1 MLEEEKAWEDI
12 KGIPSV
18 FSSKNRYFIV
28 STEIFGED
36 IGSALE
42 YIKANWQDF
51 RFRKKSVGALIL
63 SSDTYLFF
71 TYTLPKD
78 DSNVE

>member
-1 MLEEEKAWEDI
+1 MLEEEKAWEDM
-12 KGIPSV
+12 KGIPSA
-18 FSSKNRYFIV
+18 FSSKNRYLIV

-36 IGSALE
+36 IGPALE
-42 YIKANWQDF
+42 YIKSNWQDF

-78 DSNVE
+78 DSNV